1 MKLADIIKTQSDII
15 HDNHGIENNIIEE
28 VNVNVIAHFSNCPT
42 FEITCSDVT
51 PFSGYNN
58 IRNLGFLIRAF
69 YQLFDIG
76 EEDGL
81 RINKIKNIP
90 CRLIFEKDGGWGGR
104 CIGFGH
110 FMKNKF
116 VYSEDFAKI
125 DE

>member
-1 MKLADIIKTQSDII
+1 MKLEDIIKKDKDII
-15 HDNHGIENNIIEE
+15 AAGNSIENNIIET
-28 VNVNVIAHFSNCPT
+28 VNINVIGHFGNCPT
-42 FEITCSDVT
+42 LEVFCSNVS

-58 IRNLGFLIRAF
+58 IANLGFLIRAF
-69 YQLFDIG
+69 YSLFDLC

-81 RINKIKNIP
+81 RFNKVKNIP
-90 CRLIFEKDGGWGGR
+90 CRLIFEGDGGWGGR

-116 VYSEDFAKI
+116 VYSKDFAKI

>member
-1 MKLADIIKTQSDII
+1 MKLNDIIKTQKDII
-15 HDNHGIENNIIEE
+15 ADGNSIENNIIEE
-28 VNVNVIAHFSNCPT
+28 VDVNVIAHFSNCPT

-69 YQLFDIG
+69 YNLFELD

-81 RINKIKNIP
+81 RLSKVKQIP
-90 CRLIFEKDGGWGGR
+90 CRLIFKGDGGWGSQ

-116 VYSEDFAKI
+116 VYSKDFAKI